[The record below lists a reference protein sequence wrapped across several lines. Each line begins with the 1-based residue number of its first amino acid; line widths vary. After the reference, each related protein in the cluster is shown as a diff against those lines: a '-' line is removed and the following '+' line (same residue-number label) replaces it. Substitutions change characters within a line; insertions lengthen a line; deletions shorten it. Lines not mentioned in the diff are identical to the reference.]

1 MAKNYTRISLLEREI
16 IYKLNLEKKSPTE
29 ISKIVG
35 RNKSSISRELARCKD
50 SDLGY
55 IPDRAQE
62 QAKQRKR
69 RNSHIFRSAALRLLV
84 EEKLRIGW
92 SPEQISKRLKV
103 EESSISASYETIYK
117 FAYSKEGKALGWPKL
132 LPRKQPTRLKKLDRK
147 PKKEIIPNAI
157 PISSRPTNIDG
168 RSEIGHWEGDLVIF
182 TCFKSNNLTTL
193 VERKSRFAKLVCNS
207 SKLTATVVGG
217 INEAF
222 ELVPKTSVESITFDR
237 GTEICSHEKLGIK
250 TYFCDPHSPWQKGG
264 VENFNGRIRRFLPKS
279 FDHKLL
285 TQDLANE
292 VENIVNH
299 QPRKCLNFRTP
310 FEVFYKTKTMNL
322 VALET

>member
-237 GTEICSHEKLGIK
+237 GTEFCSHEKLGIK